1 MTFPKVSVILV
12 NWNNFNDT
20 TECLESL
27 RQVTYPNCE
36 VIVVDNGSEGDD
48 AGLIRERFG
57 DHVKVI
63 ENDKNYGFAEG
74 CNIGMK
80 DALARG
86 TDYIV
91 LLNNDTLVAPDF
103 LEELVSIAESDGE
116 VGIAGGKIYCY
127 EFPGAIWFA
136 GGFIN
141 YWTGKTPI
149 RGRAEK
155 DRGQFEEILAVDW
168 ICGCFMFISSKAL
181 QTVGTL
187 DNRFFFGWE
196 DVDLCVRA
204 ARRGFKILFVPQSKI
219 WHKGFSPG
227 KEKKHAG
234 LPMYYAI
241 RGHFIFMEKHFTK
254 LQRASAML
262 CSFISLPKVMWD
274 YSHLLGQWKV
284 SIYILQGVFDYFRRR
299 YRTSP

>member
-1 MTFPKVSVILV
+1 MSFPKVSVILV

-20 TECLESL
+20 AECLESL
-27 RQVTYPNCE
+27 SQATYPNCE
-36 VIVVDNGSEGDD
+36 VVVVDNGSEGDD
-48 AGLIRERFG
+48 PTLIKQRFG
-57 DHVKVI
+57 GHVKVI
-63 ENDKNYGFAEG
+63 ENDENYGFAEG

-86 TDYIV
+86 ADYVV

-103 LEELVSIAESDGE
+103 LEELVSIAESDRN
-116 VGIAGGKIYCY
+116 VGIVGGKIYCY
-127 EFPGAIWFA
+127 EAPEIVWFA

-141 YWTGKTPI
+141 YWTGRTPI
-149 RGRAEK
+149 RGRGEV

-168 ICGCFMFISSKAL
+168 IVGCFMFISGTVL

-196 DVDLCVRA
+196 DVDFCVRA
-204 ARRGFKILFVPQSKI
+204 AKRDFKILFVPQSKI
-219 WHKGFSPG
+219 WHKGFAPG
-227 KEKKHAG
+227 KEKRHAG
-234 LPMYYAI
+234 LPVYYAI

-254 LQRASAML
+254 LQRVSSML
-262 CSFISLPKVMWD
+262 YSIICLPKVMRD
-274 YSHLLGQWKV
+274 YSRLLGQWKV
-284 SIYILQGVFDYFRRR
+284 SIYILQGFSDYLRRR

>member
-1 MTFPKVSVILV
+1 MPLPKVSVILV
-12 NWNNFNDT
+12 NWNNFSDT
-20 TECLESL
+20 AECLESL
-27 RQVTYPNCE
+27 GQVTYPNCE

-48 AGLIRERFG
+48 PRLIKERFG

-86 TDYIV
+86 ANYIA

-103 LEELVSIAESDGE
+103 LEELVSIAESDPK

-127 EFPGAIWFA
+127 ELPGAIWFA

-149 RGRAEK
+149 RGRAEL
-155 DRGQFEEILAVDW
+155 DHGQFEEILEVDW
-168 ICGCFMFISSKAL
+168 IIGCFMFISSKVL

-204 ARRGFKILFVPQSKI
+204 ARSDFKILFVPQSKI
-219 WHKGFSPG
+219 WHKGFAPG
-227 KEKKHAG
+227 KERRHAG
-234 LPMYYAI
+234 PPVYYAI

-254 LQRASAML
+254 LQRIS
-262 CSFISLPKVMWD
+262 STSYFIIRLPKVMWD
-274 YSHLLGQWKV
+274 YSHLLQQWRV
-284 SIYILQGVFDYFRRR
+284 SIYILRGVFDYLRRR
-299 YRTSP
+299 HRTSL